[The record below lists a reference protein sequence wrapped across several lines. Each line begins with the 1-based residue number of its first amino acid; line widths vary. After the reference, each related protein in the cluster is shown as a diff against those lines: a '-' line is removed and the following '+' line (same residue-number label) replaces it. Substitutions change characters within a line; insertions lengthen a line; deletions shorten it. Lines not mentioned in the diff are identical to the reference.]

1 MIIFFIG
8 LAFLIA
14 GLAVGYLWKE
24 LTGSDNSL
32 AVSDGVIGERMDAG
46 AEVRRIGL
54 GADRVKAHIIH
65 SSVSEEGYDVQ
76 IHSES
81 MGGMLTAGGTG
92 SMNYLL
98 CRADDEAAVSAIVD
112 ELAAEM
118 ENVDSAD
125 TEAAIR
131 AAEREADDYID

>member
-1 MIIFFIG
+1 MIVVFIG
-8 LAFLIA
+8 VAFAIA
-14 GLAVGYLWKE
+14 AIAVGYLWKE
-24 LTGSDNSL
+24 LTGEGAL
-32 AVSDGVIGERMDAG
+32 AVSDGVIGERLDAG

-54 GADRVKAHIIH
+54 GTDRVKAHIIH
-65 SSVSEEGYDVQ
+65 SSVAEAGYDVQ

-92 SMNYLL
+92 SQNYLL
-98 CRADDEAAVSAIVD
+98 CRSSDEAAVSAIVD

-131 AAEREADDYID
+131 AAELEADDYID

>member
-1 MIIFFIG
+1 MIIVFIG

-14 GLAVGYLWKE
+14 ALAVGYLWQE
-24 LTGSDNSL
+24 LTGGDDAL
-32 AVSDGVIGERMDAG
+32 AVSDGVIGERLDAG

-54 GADRVKAHIIH
+54 GTDRVKAHIIH
-65 SSVSEEGYDVQ
+65 SSVSEEGFDVQ

-92 SMNYLL
+92 SQNYLL
-98 CRADDEAAVSAIVD
+98 CRADDEEAVSAIVD

-118 ENVDSAD
+118 ENVDSDD
-125 TEAAIR
+125 TAAAIR
-131 AAEREADDYID
+131 AAELEADDYIE

>member
-1 MIIFFIG
+1 M
-8 LAFLIA
+8 L
-14 GLAVGYLWKE
+14 LAVTIAALAIGYIWKA
-24 LTGSDNSL
+24 LTSGDDPL
-32 AVSDGVIGERMDAG
+32 AVSDGVIGERLDAG

-54 GADRVKAHIIH
+54 GTDRVKAHIIH
-65 SSVSEEGYDVQ
+65 SSVSEEGFDVQ

-92 SMNYLL
+92 SQNYLL
-98 CRADDEAAVSAIVD
+98 CRADDEAAVSTIVN
-112 ELAAEM
+112 EIAAEM